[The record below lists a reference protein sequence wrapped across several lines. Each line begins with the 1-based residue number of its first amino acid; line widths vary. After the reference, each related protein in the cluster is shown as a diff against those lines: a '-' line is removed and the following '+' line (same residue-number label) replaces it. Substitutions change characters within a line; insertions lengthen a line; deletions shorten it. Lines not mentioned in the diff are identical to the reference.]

1 MALSLC
7 EKMSAYFNVGLFT
20 SFRLQVY
27 DKEVQSTP
35 VKGEKN
41 AKIGWERERKR
52 EKKWFPSSV
61 EIVNGLAGAFKKKL

>member
-7 EKMSAYFNVGLFT
+7 EKMSAYSNVGLFT

-35 VKGEKN
+35 VKGEKMP
-41 AKIGWERERKR
+41 K
-52 EKKWFPSSV
+52 
-61 EIVNGLAGAFKKKL
+61 